1 MLYKFPVGIRTQLYN
16 TLNSTFYYP
25 FIFHN
30 DNLYAQRAMNY
41 SIYEAMIKLCKFL
54 VVPDVPTT
62 INGSYDIKN
71 NQKGVLSLSL
81 VGLAEF
87 GGAHPMTA
95 IRSLNFNIDTGK
107 NYKLSELFKPNSPY
121 IEVLSELVLEQFKI
135 QELPLFDEYPG
146 IQPDQDYYIADK
158 SLVIYFQLYEV
169 APYYVGF
176 PYAIIPIYEIR
187 DIIKE
192 EGLLSMMVETA

>member
-1 MLYKFPVGIRTQLYN
+1 MLYKFPVGIKTQLYKTPN
-16 TLNSTFYYP
+16 ITFYYP
-25 FIFHN
+25 FVFH
-30 DNLYAQRAMNY
+30 DYNLHAQKEMNA
-41 SIYEAMIKLCKFL
+41 SIYETLIKLCNFL
-54 VVPDVPTT
+54 IVEDIPTT

-87 GGAHPMTA
+87 GGAHPMTGVK
-95 IRSLNFNIDTGK
+95 SLNFNIDTGK
-107 NYKLSELFKPNSPY
+107 NYKLSELFKPESNY
-121 IEVLSELVLEQFKI
+121 IEVLSKLVLEQFKK

-158 SLVIYFQLYEV
+158 SLVIYFQLYQV

-176 PYAIIPIYEIR
+176 PYAIIPIYEIQEMIR
-187 DIIKE
+187 E
-192 EGLLSMMVETA
+192 CSLLSMMIETV